1 VISLNK
7 FADNLQCK
15 LGELVSEE
23 LMTPKER
30 AQKILEADRFAVSS
44 GVELIAADINYAVCS
59 MRITENHLNAGGAV
73 QGGAIFT
80 LADTAFAMAVN
91 NQGKLTVSINNNISY
106 LKSTR
111 GDTLIAT
118 ARTISSTKR
127 ICTCEVEVKDNLGEL
142 IARMTGTGYIKDE
155 KLPE

>member
-1 VISLNK
+1 
-7 FADNLQCK
+7 
-15 LGELVSEE
+15 
-23 LMTPKER
+23 MTPKER
-30 AQKILEADRFAVSS
+30 VQKILAADRFAVTS
-44 GVELIAADINYAVCS
+44 GVELVDADIDYAVCR
-59 MRITENHLNAGGAV
+59 MRITENHLNAAGAV

-80 LADTAFAMAVN
+80 LADTAFGMAAN
-91 NQGKLTVSINNNISY
+91 TQGNLTVAISNNISY

-118 ARTISSTKR
+118 AKLVSASRK
-127 ICTCEVEVKDNLGEL
+127 ICTYEVEVKDNLGEL

>member
-1 VISLNK
+1 
-7 FADNLQCK
+7 
-15 LGELVSEE
+15 
-23 LMTPKER
+23 MTPKEK
-30 AQKILEADRFAVSS
+30 AKKILSADRFATLS
-44 GVELIAADINYAVCS
+44 GVELIDADKDFAVCS
-59 MRITENHLNAGGAV
+59 LHIVENHLNAGGAV

-91 NQGKLTVSINNNISY
+91 NQGKLTVSINNCISY

-118 ARTISSTKR
+118 ARVISATKR
-127 ICTCEVEVKDNLGEL
+127 ICTCEVEIKDNLGEL
-142 IARMTGTGYIKDE
+142 IATMTGTGYIKDE